1 MKKLYTLLL
10 IAFTTLSIAQNI
22 VVNPTFTNGLTGWSA
37 TGTNYALPTLVTS
50 DGQDDSFSVQ
60 YIATATTGF
69 DQRFNVVPGAAVTVS
84 FWYKAARTNGAT
96 TGNTARI
103 WSTFTNGTT
112 TTPIDP
118 PGTTGATD
126 DPLRNS
132 NTYLPQSATWTQ
144 VTVNSVVPAGATVFQ
159 LQLRAYNGA
168 TVSFDNISFVSP
180 GASVLS
186 SSSFDNI
193 NGLTMY
199 PNPLS
204 GNTLFITSTANA
216 EMNVKIYNVLG
227 KEVLSTKVNNTAV
240 DVSNLA
246 SGVYMVKITEE
257 GNTATRKLVIK

>member
-1 MKKLYTLLL
+1 MKKLYTLLFVAL
-10 IAFTTLSIAQNI
+10 TSIGIAQNL
-22 VVNPTFTNGLTGWSA
+22 VVNPTFANGLTGWTA
-37 TGTNYALPTLVTS
+37 TGNGYALPTLVTS
-50 DGQDDSFSVQ
+50 DGQDDNFSVQ

-96 TGNTARI
+96 TGNTGRI
-103 WSTFTNGTT
+103 WGTFTDGTT
-112 TTPIDP
+112 TTPINP

-132 NTYLPQSATWTQ
+132 NTYLPQSASWTQ

-186 SSSFDNI
+186 SSSFDAI
-193 NGLTMY
+193 EGLTMY
-199 PNPLS
+199 PNPLK
-204 GNTLFITSTANA
+204 GDTLFLTSTANA
-216 EMNVKIYNVLG
+216 AMSVQIFDVLG
-227 KEVLSTKVNNTAV
+227 KEVLSTKVNNTSV

-257 GNTATRKLVIK
+257 GKTATRKLVIQ